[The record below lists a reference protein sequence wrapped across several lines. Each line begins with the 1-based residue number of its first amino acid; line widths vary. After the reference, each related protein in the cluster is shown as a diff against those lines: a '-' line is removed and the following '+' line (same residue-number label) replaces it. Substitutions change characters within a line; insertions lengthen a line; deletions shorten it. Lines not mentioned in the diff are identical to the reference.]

1 MNRTNY
7 ASDRLKVN
15 ENVKKECQ
23 VYDYEDRHC
32 TGFGLLFG
40 RIFVIAL
47 MGFEISVAAFGWYMF
62 LVYGNLLVTTLILTV
77 VTALSIHIITKSL
90 RKRLV
95 FLFKLRRMCRKH
107 GFVYKPERGFFKSFF
122 WSSDKLD
129 FTLKTRTHIYY
140 VHYLTMRKY
149 RCVLTFLDEHTF
161 ESQTRPLKNRF
172 TVIFNFKPKTKRYT
186 VTFPERSSQ
195 GAMKKVNAILVNPTC
210 CEFNT
215 KNKNG
220 SLEPTGNG
228 AECYGYTLFTGSG
241 FIRSVLRNEE
251 NL

>member
-7 ASDRLKVN
+7 ASDRLKLN
-15 ENVKKECQ
+15 EKVKEESQ
-23 VYDYEDRHC
+23 VYNYKDRYC

-77 VTALSIHIITKSL
+77 VTALSSYIITKPL
-90 RKRLV
+90 RKRIV
-95 FLFKLRRMCRKH
+95 FLFKLKRMCLKH
-107 GFVYKPERGFFKSFF
+107 GFVYKPLRGFIKSFF
-122 WSSDKLD
+122 WSPDKLD
-129 FTLKTRTHIYY
+129 FTLKTKTHIYY

-149 RCVLTFLDEHTF
+149 RCILTFLDEHTF
-161 ESQTRPLKNRF
+161 ESRTSPLRNRF
-172 TVIFNFKPKTKRYT
+172 TLIFDIKPKTKRYN
-186 VTFPERSSQ
+186 VTFPEHGSHSV
-195 GAMKKVNAILVNPTC
+195 MKNVNAILVNPTC

-228 AECYGYTLFTGSG
+228 ADCYGYTLFTGSG
-241 FIRSVLRNEE
+241 FIRSVLRNEG
-251 NL
+251 LL